1 MDIKKITKQF
11 EEFHNKDMLKYW
23 SSRGNL
29 DFNFQF
35 ELNKKANCI
44 TTSNHTKNL

>member
-11 EEFHNKDMLKYW
+11 EEIHKKDKLRDW
-23 SSRGNL
+23 SSKGNF

-35 ELNKKANCI
+35 ESNKKANCI